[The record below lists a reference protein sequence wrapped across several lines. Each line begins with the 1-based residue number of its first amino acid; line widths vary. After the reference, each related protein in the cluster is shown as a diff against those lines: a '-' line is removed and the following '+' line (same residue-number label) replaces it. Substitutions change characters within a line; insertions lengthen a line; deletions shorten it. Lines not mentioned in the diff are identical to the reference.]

1 MRKARYLIPTP
12 EMQEAHA
19 AFRQQSDSR
28 AGGTRA
34 PTVQREVSF
43 SACLAREV
51 AWENDGQGDFTRR
64 ATRILA
70 GLVGQ
75 RRTNAQFH
83 QDVVEAFGAGRAQ
96 TPELNCSDALRE
108 AWLLEP

>member
-1 MRKARYLIPTP
+1 MRDDDALY
-12 EMQEAHA
+12 
-19 AFRQQSDSR
+19 
-28 AGGTRA
+28 
-34 PTVQREVSF
+34 
-43 SACLAREV
+43 LARCP
-51 AWENDGQGDFTRR
+51 RR
-64 ATRILA
+64 AQNFGIGSGIEA